1 MSAST
6 LNAGR
11 HRCNVLHMLRAA
23 LVVATTVV
31 FLSPSAAAQ
40 LPLPPPND
48 NRANAILVDPP
59 ATIYGTTVSATSEES
74 DPRSSCGQ
82 VQSTVWYRIP
92 DAPGGRIVL
101 RLHANGDLDGI
112 LAVYESRRSQ
122 LSPVICAP
130 TDRRGRAQ
138 FVFAAKE
145 GASYF
150 ILFGRLR
157 NSVDGTFA
165 LRANTPGPT
174 SKPPGTRLPAKGVR
188 SSLDP
193 LELPDKAWS
202 TTMQAGTTYKIEL
215 VPQRGQ
221 CLAYGLFPPGTSSFQ
236 GGGSV
241 LRRECGGYATYTPGP
256 KRGGRYSI
264 FVQTR
269 GTRSGKQGYHL
280 QVAVAGP
287 NDIGPGLPLANQQTR
302 RGSLDA
308 SRINVV
314 NFFHFDVELSSD
326 VTLRLRS
333 SGRFDLV
340 LLSETGRRIDC
351 ECEGSGQAYLRRGL
365 QPGQYFAVVRAQTG
379 SRGPYGVSLLIRA
392 ITQTQTLV
400 GGSRTVTIPP
410 GQTASVEVRVTPAAA
425 GDVSTY
431 IERFL
436 PLDGWV
442 FSRRVNLSTGSDGV
456 ARLSWRPP
464 TLGRWRLRSFFRGTQ
479 TTSPSSSG
487 YLVVTVRS

>member
-1 MSAST
+1 
-6 LNAGR
+6 
-11 HRCNVLHMLRAA
+11 MLRAA

-31 FLSPSAAAQ
+31 LLSPPAAAD
-40 LPLPPPND
+40 PPPPPPND
-48 NRANAILVDPP
+48 NRANAIVIDPP
-59 ATIYGTTVSATSEES
+59 AAITGTTVGATSEQS
-74 DPRSSCGQ
+74 DPFTSCGQ

-101 RLHANGDLDGI
+101 RLHADGDLDGV

-122 LSPVICAP
+122 LHQVTCAP
-130 TDRRGRAQ
+130 TDGHGRAQ
-138 FVFAAKE
+138 FVFAGKE

-157 NSVDGTFA
+157 NSVDGTFT
-165 LRANTPGPT
+165 LRAATPGPT
-174 SKPPGTRLPAKGVR
+174 SKPPGTRLPTKGVR
-188 SSLDP
+188 ASLDP
-193 LELPDKAWS
+193 LEQPDKAWS
-202 TTMQAGTTYKIEL
+202 TVMQAGTTYKLNL

-221 CLAYGLFPPGTSSFQ
+221 CIAYGLFPPGTSDFE
-236 GGGSV
+236 GGGAV
-241 LRRECGGYATYTPGP
+241 LRRECGGYATFTPGP
-256 KRGGRYSI
+256 QRGGRYSI

-269 GTRSGKQGYHL
+269 GTRSGRQRYRL
-280 QVAVAGP
+280 QVAPAGP
-287 NDIGPGLPLANQQTR
+287 NDIGPGLPLANQEKR

-314 NFFHFDVELSSD
+314 NFFHFDVSLSSD

-333 SGRFDLV
+333 RGRFDLL

-351 ECEGSGQAYLRRGL
+351 ECSGSGRGYIRRGL

-379 SRGPYGVSLLIRA
+379 SGGSYRISLLIRA

-400 GGSRTVTIPP
+400 GGSKEVTIPP
-410 GQTASVEVRVTPAAA
+410 GQTASVEVRVTPPAA
-425 GDVSTY
+425 GHVSIY

-442 FSRRVNLSTGSDGV
+442 FSRRVNLLTGSDGV
-456 ARLSWRPP
+456 ARLSWRP
-464 TLGRWRLRSFFRGTQ
+464 TSIGRWRLRSFFRGTQ
-479 TTSPSSSG
+479 TASPSSSG

>member
-1 MSAST
+1 
-6 LNAGR
+6 
-11 HRCNVLHMLRAA
+11 MLRAA

-31 FLSPSAAAQ
+31 LLSPSAAADP
-40 LPLPPPND
+40 LPPPPND
-48 NRANAILVDPP
+48 NRANAIVIDPP
-59 ATIYGTTVSATSEES
+59 AAIAGTTVGATSEQS
-74 DPRSSCGQ
+74 DPSTSCGQ
-82 VQSTVWYRIP
+82 VQSTVWYRIS

-101 RLHANGDLDGI
+101 RLHADGDLDGV

-122 LSPVICAP
+122 LHQVTCAP

-138 FVFAAKE
+138 FVFAGKE

-157 NSVDGTFA
+157 NSVDGTFT
-165 LRANTPGPT
+165 LRAATPGPT
-174 SKPPGTRLPAKGVR
+174 SKPPGTRLPTKGVLA
-188 SSLDP
+188 SLDP
-193 LELPDKAWS
+193 LEQPDKAWS
-202 TTMQAGTTYKIEL
+202 TGMQAGTTYKL
-215 VPQRGQ
+215 NLAPQRGQ
-221 CLAYGLFPPGTSSFQ
+221 CIAYGLFPPGTSDFE
-236 GGGSV
+236 GGGAV
-241 LRRECGGYATYTPGP
+241 LRRECGGYATFTPGP

-269 GTRSGKQGYHL
+269 GTRSGRQRYRL
-280 QVAVAGP
+280 QVAPAGP
-287 NDIGPGLPLANQQTR
+287 NDIGPGLPLANQETR

-314 NFFHFDVELSSD
+314 NFFHFDVALSSD

-333 SGRFDLV
+333 RGRFDLL

-351 ECEGSGQAYLRRGL
+351 ECSGSGRGYIRRGL

-379 SRGPYGVSLLIRA
+379 SRGSYRISLLIRA

-400 GGSRTVTIPP
+400 GGSKEVTIPP
-410 GQTASVEVRVTPAAA
+410 GQTASVEVLVTPPAA
-425 GDVSTY
+425 GHVSIY

-442 FSRRVNLSTGSDGV
+442 FSRRVNLLTGFDGV

-464 TLGRWRLRSFFRGTQ
+464 SIGRWRLRSFFRGTQ
-479 TTSPSSSG
+479 TASPSSSG

>member
-1 MSAST
+1 
-6 LNAGR
+6 
-11 HRCNVLHMLRAA
+11 MLRAAA

-31 FLSPSAAAQ
+31 LLSPPAAAD
-40 LPLPPPND
+40 PPTPPPND
-48 NRANAILVDPP
+48 NRANAIVIDPP
-59 ATIYGTTVSATSEES
+59 AAITGTTVGATSEQS
-74 DPRSSCGQ
+74 DPSTSCGLI
-82 VQSTVWYRIP
+82 QSTVWYRIP

-101 RLHANGDLDGI
+101 RLQADGDLDGI

-122 LSPVICAP
+122 LFQVTCAP

-138 FVFAAKE
+138 FVFAGKE

-157 NSVDGTFA
+157 NSVDGTFS
-165 LRANTPGPT
+165 LRVATPGPT

-188 SSLDP
+188 GSLDP
-193 LELPDKAWS
+193 LDRPDKAWS
-202 TTMQAGTTYKIEL
+202 TRMQAGTTYKLNL
-215 VPQRGQ
+215 VPQRRQ
-221 CLAYGLFPPGTSSFQ
+221 CISYGLFPPGTSDFE
-236 GGGSV
+236 GGGAV

-264 FVQTR
+264 FVQSR
-269 GTRSGKQGYHL
+269 GTRSEQQRYRL
-280 QVAVAGP
+280 QVAPAGP
-287 NDIGPGLPLANQQTR
+287 NDIGPGLPLANQQTQ
-302 RGSLDA
+302 RGSLNA
-308 SRINVV
+308 SRINVI
-314 NFFHFDVELSSD
+314 NFFHFDVALSSD

-333 SGRFDLV
+333 RGRFDLV

-351 ECEGSGQAYLRRGL
+351 ECSGSGRAYIRRGL
-365 QPGQYFAVVRAQTG
+365 RPGQYFAVVRAQTG
-379 SRGPYGVSLLIRA
+379 SGGPYRISLLIRA
-392 ITQTQTLV
+392 ITNTQTLV
-400 GGSRTVTIPP
+400 GGSRAVTIPP

-425 GDVSTY
+425 GHVSIY

-442 FSRRVNLSTGSDGV
+442 FSKRVNLLTGSDGV

-464 TLGRWRLRSFFRGTQ
+464 TIGRWRLRSFFRGTQ
-479 TTSPSSSG
+479 TASPSSSG